1 MADGTEIVT
10 PVVPVVVGDDWKAV
24 FLWKALY
31 EAGVFV
37 NVAIHPAVPPAGALL
52 RTSVMATHDTTVLD
66 EALEIFK
73 QSKQAFEAEHG
84 PLPPATDA
92 ARRLTPGP
100 PGLSS
105 LRPDDAVAD
114 NLNRSSANWR
124 EDPVTEKTRSKQTV
138 RNL

>member
-1 MADGTEIVT
+1 VLANAAYLRSGLAELGFSVLPLARMADGTEIVT

-84 PLPPATDA
+84 PLPAGD
-92 ARRLTPGP
+92 
-100 PGLSS
+100 
-105 LRPDDAVAD
+105 
-114 NLNRSSANWR
+114 
-124 EDPVTEKTRSKQTV
+124 
-138 RNL
+138 

>member
-1 MADGTEIVT
+1 MLPPAHMADGTEIVT

-52 RTSVMATHDTTVLD
+52 RTSVMATHDQTVLD

-73 QSKQAFEAEHG
+73 RAKQNFEAEHG
-84 PLPPATDA
+84 PLPRL
-92 ARRLTPGP
+92 RRLTVAAVRCAEPAPAGQRLA
-100 PGLSS
+100 GGWTLSQCT
-105 LRPDDAVAD
+105 A
-114 NLNRSSANWR
+114 R
-124 EDPVTEKTRSKQTV
+124 EAGHRKNT
-138 RNL
+138 L

>member
-52 RTSVMATHDTTVLD
+52 RTSVMATHDQTVLD
-66 EALEIFK
+66 QALDIFK
-73 QSKQAFEAEHG
+73 RAKQAFAQW
-84 PLPPATDA
+84 
-92 ARRLTPGP
+92 RRIKG
-100 PGLSS
+100 
-105 LRPDDAVAD
+105 
-114 NLNRSSANWR
+114 
-124 EDPVTEKTRSKQTV
+124 K
-138 RNL
+138 